1 MIQSLLIQY
10 LIADTMFLDP
20 MLELSIVF
28 PVNMV
33 TMGRYSM
40 GSLVLGTFSL
50 VSRTWFAMRLSLST
64 GFLQQ

>member
-28 PVNMV
+28 PVNMA

-40 GSLVLGTFSL
+40 GSLVLGTFNL
-50 VSRTWFAMRLSLST
+50 VSRTLFAMRLSLST